1 MPTRTALVVEDDKSI
16 QELLR
21 ETLEGEGFA
30 VTCEKD
36 GEWALKALTRRLP
49 DLLITDVLL
58 PSLSGFD
65 LVEALRELPG
75 GESVPVVVMSG
86 IYRGSRHHKEARKT
100 LGVRGYLDKPFEL
113 SRLLALVRDIFGGR
127 PSTEGAS
134 RGPRRSPA
142 QKTLTED
149 DPLADPSQLR
159 ERDEVESQAKAFRGR
174 RLARG
179 NLRHKAFPEVL
190 SQLYRWNETGA
201 LMLRKDRTKKIIY
214 LKEGTPIFVKSNLL
228 SECFGRVLVREK
240 MITEEECEA
249 SLQKMNAAKAKGER
263 RQQGTVLIEMGCI
276 SPHNLVYGLQLQLEA
291 KLFEIFGWGDGEF
304 QFNPKVEIPAQEV
317 QLEMSLATMVYEGV
331 RRKFSAKQ
339 IGDLLGPFES
349 AYLQVHEDPLYRFQD
364 IALEAD
370 ERKFVSKIDGRKTL
384 AQLAELGILEDERAR
399 QLLYALMA
407 CEMIQPKARAER
419 KRDPL
424 KIAGH
429 GGASRAAKTPPPLR
443 KKKSTSVVGEA
454 PSGRLQPQ
462 ALADLS
468 VPELRKRLSGRM
480 KAIRKQNAFEIL
492 GVSQE
497 ADANE
502 IRRAYMALSR
512 ELHPDQM
519 RESAPADA
527 RALAEQ
533 IQQQLTSAYETLS
546 DKERRKDYE
555 ASLTVARR
563 AGGDDVGRILSAEG
577 HFRKGE
583 NALAAADFERAADAF
598 QKAVDLYPE
607 EGEFF
612 AHLGWAKF
620 RRAESDAER
629 LDAENDM
636 RAGIERNPR
645 HYLCHLFLARA
656 LREMDREAE
665 AVERFESA
673 LLCHPDCTEAAE
685 ALSLIRNRQRST
697 RGRP

>member
-21 ETLEGEGFA
+21 ETLEEEGFA

-36 GEWALKALTRRLP
+36 GEWALQSLTRRLP

-65 LVEALRELPG
+65 LVEALRDLPG

-113 SRLLALVRDIFGGR
+113 SRLVALVKDIFGGR
-127 PSTEGAS
+127 PSSKDAGATK
-134 RGPRRSPA
+134 RRSA
-142 QKTLTED
+142 GRQTLPED

-159 ERDEVESQAKAFRGR
+159 ERDEVESQAKAFGGR

-228 SECFGRVLVREK
+228 SECFGRVLVKEK
-240 MITEEECEA
+240 MITEEECET
-249 SLQKMNAAKAKGER
+249 SLQKMNAAKAKGEK
-263 RQQGTVLIEMGCI
+263 RQQGTILIEMGCI

-291 KLFEIFGWGDGEF
+291 KLFEIFGWADGEF
-304 QFNPKVEIPAQEV
+304 QFNPKVEIPAQEI

-349 AYLQVHEDPLYRFQD
+349 AYFQVHEDPLYRFQD

-370 ERKFVSKIDGRKTL
+370 ERKFAAKIDGRKTL
-384 AQLAELGILEDERAR
+384 TQLAGLGILEEERAR

-424 KIAGH
+424 KIAGT
-429 GGASRAAKTPPPLR
+429 GAGARGAKTPPPLR
-443 KKKSTSVVGEA
+443 KKKANSMVGEA
-454 PSGRLQPQ
+454 TRSQLQSHS
-462 ALADLS
+462 LADLS
-468 VPELRKRLSGRM
+468 VPDLRKRLSGRM

-492 GVSQE
+492 GVSTE

-527 RALAEQ
+527 KALAEQ
-533 IQQQLTSAYETLS
+533 IQHQLSNAYETLS
-546 DKERRKDYE
+546 DKEAREAYE
-555 ASLTVARR
+555 ASLTVAPK

-583 NALAAADFERAADAF
+583 TALAAEDYDRAADAF

-620 RRAESDAER
+620 RRASSQSEREEAEE
-629 LDAENDM
+629 AM
-636 RAGIERNPR
+636 REGIERNPR
-645 HYLCHLFLARA
+645 HHLCHLFLARA

-685 ALSLIRNRQRST
+685 ALSLIRNRQRAP
-697 RGRP
+697 GR